1 MGGGKR
7 EKGRQSKTN
16 NLVLK
21 NMLIYETD
29 LLKTK
34 PTDTDAKQTI
44 TNANPTVVQ

>member
-34 PTDTDAKQTI
+34 PTNIDAKQTI
-44 TNANPTVVQ
+44 TDAK